1 MRNDRIKRRKER
13 VKAEL
18 EKKLSEI
25 EKSDQKE
32 YEYIL
37 LMPTHDDKIKEVRRL
52 FMKDIKYD
60 ENYENISLGSDES
73 DYEP

>member
-13 VKAEL
+13 VNAEL

-25 EKSDQKE
+25 EKSEQKE

-37 LMPTHDDKIKEVRRL
+37 LMPNHDDKIKEVKKL
-52 FMKDIKYD
+52 FIKDIKYD